1 MKNEKTDNK
10 LLWRYAGLAT
20 QLMAGLGLFVYAG
33 MKLDGWLKLKMPL
46 AVWILPL
53 LFITSVIIRTIIE
66 TGKKK

>member
-1 MKNEKTDNK
+1 MENEKPDNK
-10 LLWRYAGLAT
+10 FLWRYAGLAT
-20 QLMAGLGLFVYAG
+20 QLMVGLGLFVYG
-33 MKLDGWLKLKMPL
+33 GLKLDEWLKLKMSL